1 MLTPIGFK
9 EPRHLGALLRHIN
22 HQALQREIGQIFCV
36 CEKGHGLLDSMKGF
50 TRIETELH
58 LYIKPLQRALR
69 DDRPVFIDGID
80 L

>member
-1 MLTPIGFK
+1 
-9 EPRHLGALLRHIN
+9 
-22 HQALQREIGQIFCV
+22 
-36 CEKGHGLLDSMKGF
+36 MKGF